1 MTRLLQNGSL
11 VLILSLSVS
20 ACSSV
25 GNILT
30 KGDQSPTLSDLYSRP
45 IPVIDEQPIAK
56 SRELAEQSYRQMLDL
71 DEGSAMRPEALRR
84 LADILSDV
92 NAIMND
98 DDELDEVA
106 LAEATALYNEALEEY
121 PDYRSRDKILY
132 QLARIN
138 DQNGDPDKSHLYLN
152 ELVEQYPES
161 GYLQEAQFRRG
172 EYLFIEK
179 QYNNAQAAYESVIEI
194 DEKTKF
200 YEPALYKKGW
210 ALFKQNEYELAV
222 NEFTTILDRRV
233 ANGQRDL
240 EKLSRPQRERI
251 DDSLRAISL
260 SFVYQEGAD
269 TALEYFTKYGARK
282 YEELVYVKLAEY
294 YIDKERFTDGAET
307 YAGFL
312 QRNPWHENAADF
324 QTQVIATLKK
334 GNFPSLE
341 LEARKEFVTLFDVDS
356 EYWEYYPIAD
366 NNHIVDEVKTNI
378 VDLANHYQSL
388 AQTENKNEDYLE
400 AETWYKRFL
409 TSFPKDEKAPEIN
422 FLLAE
427 SYYQNSRYL
436 ESAQAYEQVA
446 YEYEAHPKASEAGYA
461 ALLAYQ
467 EVAKSNTS
475 LSDPKVGD
483 AFAASAIRFEKA
495 FPGHP
500 KADEVLVSVAQTQFD
515 ERNYDQAMKIAERL
529 LNKEPQPSAENRKV
543 IWTIAANTEF
553 ERKAYEEA
561 EIGYT
566 QAIALMQPADP
577 LKADLTENL
586 SIAVY
591 RQGEE
596 ARDAGKTQDAVDA
609 FLRVASVAPG
619 TEAAVTGQYDAA
631 VIYIGA
637 KKWREAIPIM
647 ESFRV
652 SYPGH
657 ELQTE
662 VDKNLATA
670 YLETDQPVK
679 AAAEFQRLAQT
690 GETEEI
696 RREAILQASDLYAEG
711 GENNRSIAM
720 LEQFVNDFPTP
731 AEPAMEAASKLAT
744 HYEKLFG
751 PQGAYTWH
759 EKVLELNRG
768 GSNDRTRYLAAKSSL
783 ALVKPSVDA
792 YQRVALVA
800 PLKDTL
806 REKKELME
814 AALEKYA
821 ELSSFGIAE
830 ISTEAAYQT
839 GFIYDDFSE
848 AIMDSER
855 PANLDADAL
864 EEYEIL
870 LEEQADPFLENAIE
884 AHEVNVGRINQ
895 DIYDEWVKKSLSDLK
910 KLLPARYNKEE
921 RTSAVIRVH

>member
-1 MTRLLQNGSL
+1 M
-11 VLILSLSVS
+11 
-20 ACSSV
+20 
-25 GNILT
+25 
-30 KGDQSPTLSDLYSRP
+30 
-45 IPVIDEQPIAK
+45 
-56 SRELAEQSYRQMLDL
+56 
-71 DEGSAMRPEALRR
+71 
-84 LADILSDV
+84 
-92 NAIMND
+92 
-98 DDELDEVA
+98 
-106 LAEATALYNEALEEY
+106 
-121 PDYRSRDKILY
+121 
-132 QLARIN
+132 
-138 DQNGDPDKSHLYLN
+138 
-152 ELVEQYPES
+152 
-161 GYLQEAQFRRG
+161 
-172 EYLFIEK
+172 
-179 QYNNAQAAYESVIEI
+179 
-194 DEKTKF
+194 
-200 YEPALYKKGW
+200 
-210 ALFKQNEYELAV
+210 
-222 NEFTTILDRRV
+222 
-233 ANGQRDL
+233 
-240 EKLSRPQRERI
+240 
-251 DDSLRAISL
+251 
-260 SFVYQEGAD
+260 
-269 TALEYFTKYGARK
+269 
-282 YEELVYVKLAEY
+282 
-294 YIDKERFTDGAET
+294 
-307 YAGFL
+307 
-312 QRNPWHENAADF
+312 
-324 QTQVIATLKK
+324 
-334 GNFPSLE
+334 
-341 LEARKEFVTLFDVDS
+341 
-356 EYWEYYPIAD
+356 
-366 NNHIVDEVKTNI
+366 
-378 VDLANHYQSL
+378 
-388 AQTENKNEDYLE
+388 
-400 AETWYKRFL
+400 
-409 TSFPKDEKAPEIN
+409 
-422 FLLAE
+422 
-427 SYYQNSRYL
+427 
-436 ESAQAYEQVA
+436 
-446 YEYEAHPKASEAGYA
+446 
-461 ALLAYQ
+461 
-467 EVAKSNTS
+467 
-475 LSDPKVGD
+475 
-483 AFAASAIRFEKA
+483 
-495 FPGHP
+495 
-500 KADEVLVSVAQTQFD
+500 
-515 ERNYDQAMKIAERL
+515 
-529 LNKEPQPSAENRKV
+529 
-543 IWTIAANTEF
+543 
-553 ERKAYEEA
+553 
-561 EIGYT
+561 
-566 QAIALMQPADP
+566 
-577 LKADLTENL
+577 
-586 SIAVY
+586 
-591 RQGEE
+591 
-596 ARDAGKTQDAVDA
+596 
-609 FLRVASVAPG
+609 APG